1 MREGKFVKIIAPGG
15 ATLNFVG
22 VTGTT
27 EKVLME
33 VSAVAR
39 LCDRGCQ
46 VFEIKEEAAAEEG
59 KEPKVT
65 YTPLYNN
72 FEEVSGVEIFTE
84 KQKADFEKRG
94 FKECNEDNGGN
105 RQIDSKELED
115 ILVTDI
121 ESIIETLK
129 HNEET
134 ERIEIISEKLK
145 KHIAELNAQ
154 EEVETEPKTEEEI
167 VEEKASAHFKKHFK
181 DLEEE
186 EKAKEAEAAKSE
198 EEKAKESA
206 LDKGIVYRQLPRFGN
221 KPSSSSFRYNE
232 EGGIEEDTSDKS
244 GANPKSNSDTTVA
257 PPTPVTPAGSDEH
270 TTSPSTTERTE
281 TGEATHEATPGN
293 PETTGSTTS
302 GKPGKKKNGSQAP
315 EEATSPGRRTE
326 ENPTPV
332 VPGPIQPPPQPED
345 YL

>member
-33 VSAVAR
+33 VSAVAK

-65 YTPLYNN
+65 YIPLYNN
-72 FEEVSGVEIFTE
+72 FDLVSGVEIFTE

-244 GANPKSNSDTTVA
+244 GANPKSNTDASV
-257 PPTPVTPAGSDEH
+257 PPTPAVPAGSDEH

-281 TGEATHEATPGN
+281 TGEATHAAEVGDT
-293 PETTGSTTS
+293 ETTGSTTS
-302 GKPGKKKNGSQAP
+302 GKPGKKKNSSQAP
-315 EEATSPGRRTE
+315 DEATSPGRRAE
-326 ENPTPV
+326 DNSSPSVKPD
-332 VPGPIQPPPQPED
+332 PNYQPND
-345 YL
+345 HL

>member
-33 VSAVAR
+33 VSAVAK

-72 FEEVSGVEIFTE
+72 FDLVSGVELFTE

-244 GANPKSNSDTTVA
+244 GANPKSGADTG
-257 PPTPVTPAGSDEH
+257 VTPAGSDEH

-293 PETTGSTTS
+293 PETTGSTTT
-302 GKPGKKKNGSQAP
+302 GKPGKKKNTQPP
-315 EEATSPGRRTE
+315 EEATSPGRRAE
-326 ENPTPV
+326 ENPDAGIV
-332 VPGPIQPPPQPED
+332 QPPPQPED
-345 YL
+345 HL

>member
-33 VSAVAR
+33 VSAVAK

-72 FEEVSGVEIFTE
+72 FEEVSGVEIFTA

-94 FKECNEDNGGN
+94 FKECHEDNGGN
-105 RQIDSKELED
+105 RQVDSKELED
-115 ILVTDI
+115 IFISDI

-129 HNEET
+129 NNEET

-154 EEVETEPKTEEEI
+154 EEVETEPKTEEKI
-167 VEEKASAHFKKHFK
+167 VEEKASARFKKHFK

-244 GANPKSNSDTTVA
+244 GANPKSGSDTG
-257 PPTPVTPAGSDEH
+257 VTPAGSDEH

-302 GKPGKKKNGSQAP
+302 GKPGKKKNSDQAP
-315 EEATSPGRRTE
+315 DEATSPGRRAE
-326 ENPTPV
+326 ENPDAGIV
-332 VPGPIQPPPQPED
+332 QPPPQPED
-345 YL
+345 HL

>member
-33 VSAVAR
+33 VSAVAK

-72 FEEVSGVEIFTE
+72 FDLVSGVELFTE

-105 RQIDSKELED
+105 RQVDSKELED

-167 VEEKASAHFKKHFK
+167 VEEKASARFKKHFK

-244 GANPKSNSDTTVA
+244 GANPKSNSDA
-257 PPTPVTPAGSDEH
+257 GVTPAGSDEH

-315 EEATSPGRRTE
+315 DEATSPGRRTE

-345 YL
+345 HL

>member
-33 VSAVAR
+33 VSAVAK

-72 FEEVSGVEIFTE
+72 FDLVSGVEIFTE

-134 ERIEIISEKLK
+134 ARIEIISEKLK

-232 EGGIEEDTSDKS
+232 EGGIEGDTSDKS
-244 GANPKSNSDTTVA
+244 GANPKSGADTG
-257 PPTPVTPAGSDEH
+257 VTPAGSDEH

-281 TGEATHEATPGN
+281 TSEATHEATPGN
-293 PETTGSTTS
+293 PETTGSTTT

-315 EEATSPGRRTE
+315 EESTSPGRRAE

-345 YL
+345 HL

>member
-33 VSAVAR
+33 VSAVAK

-72 FEEVSGVEIFTE
+72 FDLVSGVEIFTE

-244 GANPKSNSDTTVA
+244 GANPKSNSDA
-257 PPTPVTPAGSDEH
+257 GVTPAGSDEH

-293 PETTGSTTS
+293 PETTGSITS
-302 GKPGKKKNGSQAP
+302 GKPGKKKNDNQAP
-315 EEATSPGRRTE
+315 DEATSPGRRAE

-345 YL
+345 HL

>member
-72 FEEVSGVEIFTE
+72 FDLVSGVELFTE

-154 EEVETEPKTEEEI
+154 EEVETEPKTEEKI
-167 VEEKASAHFKKHFK
+167 VEEKASARFKKHFK

-244 GANPKSNSDTTVA
+244 GANPKSGSDTGVN
-257 PPTPVTPAGSDEH
+257 PAGSDEH

-315 EEATSPGRRTE
+315 DEATSPGRRAE
-326 ENPTPV
+326 ENTTPV

-345 YL
+345 HL

>member
-33 VSAVAR
+33 VSAVAK

-94 FKECNEDNGGN
+94 FKECHEDNGGN
-105 RQIDSKELED
+105 RQVDSKELED

-121 ESIIETLK
+121 EYIIETLK
-129 HNEET
+129 RNEET

-154 EEVETEPKTEEEI
+154 EKVETEPKTEEEI
-167 VEEKASAHFKKHFK
+167 VKEKASAHFKKHFK

-244 GANPKSNSDTTVA
+244 GANPKSNSDTG
-257 PPTPVTPAGSDEH
+257 VTPAGSDEH

-315 EEATSPGRRTE
+315 DEATSPGRRTE

-345 YL
+345 HL

>member
-72 FEEVSGVEIFTE
+72 FDLKSGVEIFTE

-145 KHIAELNAQ
+145 KHIAELDAQ
-154 EEVETEPKTEEEI
+154 EEVETESKTEEEI
-167 VEEKASAHFKKHFK
+167 VEEKASARFKKHFK

-244 GANPKSNSDTTVA
+244 GANPKSGSDTG
-257 PPTPVTPAGSDEH
+257 VTPAGSDEH

-293 PETTGSTTS
+293 PETTGSTTT
-302 GKPGKKKNGSQAP
+302 GKPGKKKNTQPP
-315 EEATSPGRRTE
+315 EEATTPGRRAE
-326 ENPTPV
+326 ENPNAGIV
-332 VPGPIQPPPQPED
+332 QPPPQPED
-345 YL
+345 HL

>member
-72 FEEVSGVEIFTE
+72 FDLVSGVELFTE

-121 ESIIETLK
+121 EYIIETLK
-129 HNEET
+129 YNEET

-244 GANPKSNSDTTVA
+244 GANPKSGSDTGAT
-257 PPTPVTPAGSDEH
+257 PTGSDEH

-293 PETTGSTTS
+293 PETTGSTTT

-315 EEATSPGRRTE
+315 DEATSPGRRAE

-345 YL
+345 HL

>member
-33 VSAVAR
+33 VSAVAK

-94 FKECNEDNGGN
+94 FKECHEDNGGN
-105 RQIDSKELED
+105 RQVDSKELED
-115 ILVTDI
+115 IFISDI
-121 ESIIETLK
+121 EYIIETLK
-129 HNEET
+129 NNEET

-154 EEVETEPKTEEEI
+154 EEVETEPKTEEKI

-257 PPTPVTPAGSDEH
+257 PPTPAGSDEH

-302 GKPGKKKNGSQAP
+302 GKPGKKKNDSQAP
-315 EEATSPGRRTE
+315 DEATSPGRRAE

-332 VPGPIQPPPQPED
+332 VPGPIQPPHQPD
-345 YL
+345 DHL

>member
-33 VSAVAR
+33 VSAVAK

-46 VFEIKEEAAAEEG
+46 VFEIKEEAAEEG

-72 FEEVSGVEIFTE
+72 FEEVSGVEIFTA
-84 KQKADFEKRG
+84 KQVEELQKRG
-94 FKECNEDNGGN
+94 FKECHEDNGGN
-105 RQIDSKELED
+105 RQVDSKELED
-115 ILVTDI
+115 IFVQDI
-121 ESIIETLK
+121 ESLIKALES
-129 HNEET
+129 NEEND
-134 ERIEIISEKLK
+134 RIVAIGEKLK
-145 KHIAELNAQ
+145 LHIAELDAQ
-154 EEVETEPKTEEEI
+154 EKVETEPKTEEEI

-232 EGGIEEDTSDKS
+232 EGGIEGDTSDKS
-244 GANPKSNSDTTVA
+244 GANPKSNSDTGA
-257 PPTPVTPAGSDEH
+257 TPAGSDEH

-293 PETTGSTTS
+293 PETTGSTS
-302 GKPGKKKNGSQAP
+302 GKPGKKKNGGSQAP
-315 EEATSPGRRTE
+315 DEATSPGRRTE

-332 VPGPIQPPPQPED
+332 VPGPIQPPPEPD
-345 YL
+345 DHL

>member
-33 VSAVAR
+33 ISAVAK

-46 VFEIKEEAAAEEG
+46 VFEIKEEAAEEG

-72 FEEVSGVEIFTE
+72 FEAVSGVEIFTA
-84 KQKADFEKRG
+84 KQVEELQKRG
-94 FKECNEDNGGN
+94 FKECHEDNGGN
-105 RQIDSKELED
+105 RQVDSKELED
-115 ILVTDI
+115 IFVQDI
-121 ESIIETLK
+121 ESLIAALES
-129 HNEET
+129 NEEND
-134 ERIEIISEKLK
+134 RIVAIGEKIKL
-145 KHIAELNAQ
+145 HIAELDAQ
-154 EEVETEPKTEEEI
+154 EKVETEPKTEEEI

-232 EGGIEEDTSDKS
+232 EGGIEGDTSDKS
-244 GANPKSNSDTTVA
+244 GANPKSNSDTG
-257 PPTPVTPAGSDEH
+257 VTPAGSDEH

-302 GKPGKKKNGSQAP
+302 GKPGKKKNSSQAP
-315 EEATSPGRRTE
+315 DEATSPGRRTE

-332 VPGPIQPPPQPED
+332 VPGPIQPPPEPD
-345 YL
+345 DHL

>member
-72 FEEVSGVEIFTE
+72 FDLVSGVELFTE

-154 EEVETEPKTEEEI
+154 EEVETEPKTEEKI
-167 VEEKASAHFKKHFK
+167 IEEKASARFKKHFK

-244 GANPKSNSDTTVA
+244 GANPKSGADTG
-257 PPTPVTPAGSDEH
+257 VTPAGSDEH

-281 TGEATHEATPGN
+281 TSEATHEATPGN

-315 EEATSPGRRTE
+315 DEATSPGRRAE

-345 YL
+345 HL

>member
-33 VSAVAR
+33 VSAVAK

-72 FEEVSGVEIFTE
+72 FDLVSGVEIFTE

-121 ESIIETLK
+121 EYIIETLK

-154 EEVETEPKTEEEI
+154 EEVETEPKTEEKI
-167 VEEKASAHFKKHFK
+167 VEEKASARFKKHFK

-244 GANPKSNSDTTVA
+244 GANPKSNSDA
-257 PPTPVTPAGSDEH
+257 GVTPAGSDEH

-293 PETTGSTTS
+293 PETTGSTTT

-315 EEATSPGRRTE
+315 DEAISPGRRAE

-345 YL
+345 HL

>member
-33 VSAVAR
+33 VSAVAK

-72 FEEVSGVEIFTE
+72 FEEVSGVEIFTT
-84 KQKADFEKRG
+84 KQVEELKKRG
-94 FKECNEDNGGN
+94 FKECHEDNGGN
-105 RQIDSKELED
+105 RQVDSKELED
-115 ILVTDI
+115 IFVQDI
-121 ESIIETLK
+121 EGLIEALK
-129 HNEET
+129 SNEEND
-134 ERIEIISEKLK
+134 RIIAIGEKLK
-145 KHIAELNAQ
+145 LHIEKLNAQ
-154 EEVETEPKTEEEI
+154 EEVETEPKTEEKI
-167 VEEKASAHFKKHFK
+167 VEEKASARFKKHFK

-244 GANPKSNSDTTVA
+244 GANPKSNSDTG
-257 PPTPVTPAGSDEH
+257 VTPAGSDEH

-293 PETTGSTTS
+293 TETTGSTN
-302 GKPGKKKNGSQAP
+302 GKPGKKKNGSQASD
-315 EEATSPGRRTE
+315 EATTPGRRAE
-326 ENPTPV
+326 EDPNAGLV
-332 VPGPIQPPPQPED
+332 QPPPQPD
-345 YL
+345 DHL

>member
-72 FEEVSGVEIFTE
+72 FDLVSGVEIFTE

-105 RQIDSKELED
+105 RQVDSKELED

-145 KHIAELNAQ
+145 KHIAELNTQ
-154 EEVETEPKTEEEI
+154 EEVETEPKTEEQI
-167 VEEKASAHFKKHFK
+167 VEEKASARFKKHFK

-244 GANPKSNSDTTVA
+244 GANPKSGSDTG
-257 PPTPVTPAGSDEH
+257 VTPAGSDEH

-293 PETTGSTTS
+293 TETTGSTTT
-302 GKPGKKKNGSQAP
+302 GKPGKKKNNSQAP
-315 EEATSPGRRTE
+315 DEATTPGRRAE
-326 ENPTPV
+326 ENPNAGIV
-332 VPGPIQPPPQPED
+332 QPPPEPD
-345 YL
+345 DHL

>member
-33 VSAVAR
+33 VSAVAK

-72 FEEVSGVEIFTE
+72 FEEVSGVEIFTT

-94 FKECNEDNGGN
+94 FKECHEDNGGN
-105 RQIDSKELED
+105 RQVDSKELED
-115 ILVTDI
+115 IFVSDI

-129 HNEET
+129 NNEET

-154 EEVETEPKTEEEI
+154 EKVETEPKTEEEI

-181 DLEEE
+181 DLEGE

-244 GANPKSNSDTTVA
+244 GANPKSNSDTTVI

-315 EEATSPGRRTE
+315 DEATSPGRRAE
-326 ENPTPV
+326 DSPSPSIKPDPNY
-332 VPGPIQPPPQPED
+332 QPND
-345 YL
+345 HL

>member
-72 FEEVSGVEIFTE
+72 FDLVSGVEIFTE

-167 VEEKASAHFKKHFK
+167 VEEKASARFKKHFK

-244 GANPKSNSDTTVA
+244 GANPKSNSDA
-257 PPTPVTPAGSDEH
+257 GVTPAGSDEH

-302 GKPGKKKNGSQAP
+302 GKPGKKKNDNQAP
-315 EEATSPGRRTE
+315 DEATSPGRRAE

-332 VPGPIQPPPQPED
+332 VPGPTQPPHQPD
-345 YL
+345 DHL

>member
-33 VSAVAR
+33 VSAVAK

-72 FEEVSGVEIFTE
+72 FDLVSGVELFTE

-154 EEVETEPKTEEEI
+154 EEVETEPKTEEKI
-167 VEEKASAHFKKHFK
+167 IEEKASARFKKHFK
-181 DLEEE
+181 DLE
-186 EKAKEAEAAKSE
+186 E

-244 GANPKSNSDTTVA
+244 GANPKSGSDTG
-257 PPTPVTPAGSDEH
+257 VTPAGSDEH

-281 TGEATHEATPGN
+281 TSEATHEATPGN
-293 PETTGSTTS
+293 PETTGSTTT
-302 GKPGKKKNGSQAP
+302 GKPGKKKNGSQAS

-345 YL
+345 HL

>member
-33 VSAVAR
+33 VSAVAK

-94 FKECNEDNGGN
+94 FKECHEDNGGN
-105 RQIDSKELED
+105 RQVDSKELED
-115 ILVTDI
+115 IFVSDI

-129 HNEET
+129 NNEET

-154 EEVETEPKTEEEI
+154 EEVETEPKTEEKI
-167 VEEKASAHFKKHFK
+167 VEEKASARFKKHFK

-244 GANPKSNSDTTVA
+244 GANPKSNSDIG
-257 PPTPVTPAGSDEH
+257 VTPAGSDEH

-302 GKPGKKKNGSQAP
+302 GKPGKKKNGTQPP
-315 EEATSPGRRTE
+315 EEATSPGRRAE

-345 YL
+345 HL

>member
-33 VSAVAR
+33 VSAVAK

-46 VFEIKEEAAAEEG
+46 VFEIKEEPATEEG

-72 FEEVSGVEIFTE
+72 FDLKSGVEIFTE

-105 RQIDSKELED
+105 RQVDSKELED

-167 VEEKASAHFKKHFK
+167 VEEKASARFKKHFK

-206 LDKGIVYRQLPRFGN
+206 LDKGIIYRQLPRFGN

-232 EGGIEEDTSDKS
+232 EGGIEGDTSDKS
-244 GANPKSNSDTTVA
+244 GANPKSGSDTG
-257 PPTPVTPAGSDEH
+257 VTPAGSDEH

-281 TGEATHEATPGN
+281 TSEATHEATPGN
-293 PETTGSTTS
+293 PETTGSTTT
-302 GKPGKKKNGSQAP
+302 GKPGKKKNDSQAP
-315 EEATSPGRRTE
+315 EEATSPGRRAE

-345 YL
+345 HL

>member
-33 VSAVAR
+33 VSAVAK

-72 FEEVSGVEIFTE
+72 FDLVSGVEIFTE

-244 GANPKSNSDTTVA
+244 GANPKSGSDTG
-257 PPTPVTPAGSDEH
+257 VTPAGSDEH

-281 TGEATHEATPGN
+281 TSEATHEATPGN

-302 GKPGKKKNGSQAP
+302 GKPGKKKNDSQAP
-315 EEATSPGRRTE
+315 DEATSPGRRTE

-345 YL
+345 HL

>member
-33 VSAVAR
+33 VSAVAK

-72 FEEVSGVEIFTE
+72 FDLVSGVELFTE

-186 EKAKEAEAAKSE
+186 EKAKEAAKSE

-244 GANPKSNSDTTVA
+244 GANPKSNSDA
-257 PPTPVTPAGSDEH
+257 GVTPAGSDEH

-302 GKPGKKKNGSQAP
+302 GKPGKKKNDNQAP
-315 EEATSPGRRTE
+315 DEATSPGRRAE

-332 VPGPIQPPPQPED
+332 VPGPTQPPHQPD
-345 YL
+345 DHL

>member
-33 VSAVAR
+33 VSAVAK

-46 VFEIKEEAAAEEG
+46 VFEIKEEAAEEG

-72 FEEVSGVEIFTE
+72 FEEVSGVEIFTA
-84 KQKADFEKRG
+84 KQVEELKKRG
-94 FKECNEDNGGN
+94 FKECHEDNGGN
-105 RQIDSKELED
+105 RQVDSKELED
-115 ILVTDI
+115 IFVQDI
-121 ESIIETLK
+121 ESLIKALET
-129 HNEET
+129 NEEND
-134 ERIEIISEKLK
+134 RIVAIGEKIKL
-145 KHIAELNAQ
+145 HIAELDAQ
-154 EEVETEPKTEEEI
+154 EKVETEPKTEEEI
-167 VEEKASAHFKKHFK
+167 VEEKASAQFKKHFK

-232 EGGIEEDTSDKS
+232 EGGIEGDTSDKS
-244 GANPKSNSDTTVA
+244 GANPKSNSDTGA
-257 PPTPVTPAGSDEH
+257 TPAGSDEH

-302 GKPGKKKNGSQAP
+302 GKPGKKKNSSQAP
-315 EEATSPGRRTE
+315 DEATSPGRRTE

-332 VPGPIQPPPQPED
+332 VPGPIQPPPEPD
-345 YL
+345 DHL

>member
-33 VSAVAR
+33 VSAVAK

-46 VFEIKEEAAAEEG
+46 VFEIKEEAAAEG

-72 FEEVSGVEIFTE
+72 FDLVSGVELFTE

-167 VEEKASAHFKKHFK
+167 VEEKVSAHFKKHFK

-244 GANPKSNSDTTVA
+244 GANPKSNSDA
-257 PPTPVTPAGSDEH
+257 GVTPAGSDEH

-302 GKPGKKKNGSQAP
+302 GKPGKKKNDNQAP
-315 EEATSPGRRTE
+315 DEATSPGRRAE

-345 YL
+345 HL

>member
-1 MREGKFVKIIAPGG
+1 MHEGKFVKIIAPGG

-33 VSAVAR
+33 VSAVAK

-46 VFEIKEEAAAEEG
+46 VFEIKEEAAEEG

-72 FEEVSGVEIFTE
+72 FEEVSGVEIFTA
-84 KQKADFEKRG
+84 KQVEELKKRG
-94 FKECNEDNGGN
+94 FKECHEDNGGN
-105 RQIDSKELED
+105 RQVDSKELED
-115 ILVTDI
+115 ILVQDI
-121 ESIIETLK
+121 EGLIEALK
-129 HNEET
+129 SNEEND
-134 ERIEIISEKLK
+134 RIIAIGEKIKL
-145 KHIAELNAQ
+145 HIEKLNAQ
-154 EEVETEPKTEEEI
+154 EEVETEPKTEEEV

-232 EGGIEEDTSDKS
+232 EGGIEGDTSDKS
-244 GANPKSNSDTTVA
+244 GANPKSNSDTG
-257 PPTPVTPAGSDEH
+257 VTPAGSDEH

-293 PETTGSTTS
+293 TETTGSTS
-302 GKPGKKKNGSQAP
+302 GKPGKKKNSSQAP
-315 EEATSPGRRTE
+315 DEATTPGRRAE
-326 ENPTPV
+326 ENPGAGLV
-332 VPGPIQPPPQPED
+332 QPPPQPED
-345 YL
+345 HL

>member
-65 YTPLYNN
+65 YIPLYNN
-72 FEEVSGVEIFTE
+72 FDLKSGVEIFTE

-105 RQIDSKELED
+105 RQVDSKELED

-232 EGGIEEDTSDKS
+232 EGGIEGDTSDKS
-244 GANPKSNSDTTVA
+244 GANPKSGADTG
-257 PPTPVTPAGSDEH
+257 VTPAGSDEH

-315 EEATSPGRRTE
+315 DEATTPGRRAE
-326 ENPTPV
+326 ENPTPGLV
-332 VPGPIQPPPQPED
+332 QPAPEPD
-345 YL
+345 DHL

>member
-33 VSAVAR
+33 ISAVAK

-46 VFEIKEEAAAEEG
+46 VFEIKEEAAEEG

-94 FKECNEDNGGN
+94 FKECHEDNGGN
-105 RQIDSKELED
+105 RQVDSKELED

-244 GANPKSNSDTTVA
+244 GANPKSNSDTTVV

-293 PETTGSTTS
+293 PETTGSTS
-302 GKPGKKKNGSQAP
+302 GKPGKKKNNSQAP
-315 EEATSPGRRTE
+315 DEATSPGRRAE
-326 ENPTPV
+326 DSPSPSVKPDPNY
-332 VPGPIQPPPQPED
+332 QPD
-345 YL
+345 DHL

>member
-33 VSAVAR
+33 VSAVAK

-72 FEEVSGVEIFTE
+72 FDLVSGVELFTE

-154 EEVETEPKTEEEI
+154 EEVETEPKTEEKI
-167 VEEKASAHFKKHFK
+167 VEEKASARFKKHFK

-244 GANPKSNSDTTVA
+244 GANPKSNGDTG
-257 PPTPVTPAGSDEH
+257 VTPAGSDEH

-302 GKPGKKKNGSQAP
+302 GKPGKKKNSSQAP
-315 EEATSPGRRTE
+315 DEATSPGRRTE

-345 YL
+345 HL

>member
-72 FEEVSGVEIFTE
+72 FDLKSGVEIFTE

-105 RQIDSKELED
+105 RQVDSKELED

-167 VEEKASAHFKKHFK
+167 VEEKASARFKKHFK

-244 GANPKSNSDTTVA
+244 GANPKSNSDTG
-257 PPTPVTPAGSDEH
+257 VTPAGSDEH

-293 PETTGSTTS
+293 PETTGSTTT

-315 EEATSPGRRTE
+315 DEATSPGRRAE

-345 YL
+345 HL

>member
-33 VSAVAR
+33 VSAVAK

-72 FEEVSGVEIFTE
+72 FDLVSGVEIFTE

-121 ESIIETLK
+121 ESIIETFK

-154 EEVETEPKTEEEI
+154 EEVETEPKTEEKI
-167 VEEKASAHFKKHFK
+167 VEEKTSARFKKHFK

-232 EGGIEEDTSDKS
+232 EGGIEGDTSDKS
-244 GANPKSNSDTTVA
+244 GANPKSGSDTG
-257 PPTPVTPAGSDEH
+257 VTPAGSDEH

-293 PETTGSTTS
+293 PETTGSTTT

-315 EEATSPGRRTE
+315 EEATSPGRRAE

-345 YL
+345 HL